1 MHAHRLTSLALAG
14 VIALVLVA
22 PVAAQQED
30 SKPAQ
35 KVKRDKYVLTADEI
49 AERPAITN
57 AYDAVR
63 MLRPTFLKLTRKTAN
78 LSQSSDPSMS
88 TDNTRS
94 TDPYGR
100 GAAGSYV
107 GPVLYIDEMKHQTVE
122 ELKNFRVADIVE
134 IRFLTGTEATNRYGD
149 GHEGGAILLKTNR
162 AGGG

>member
-1 MHAHRLTSLALAG
+1 MQKRYWTSLALAS
-14 VIALVLVA
+14 VIAAVLVA
-22 PVAAQQED
+22 PVSAQED

-35 KVKRDKYVLTADEI
+35 KVKRDKYVLTAEEI

-63 MLRPTFLKLTRKTAN
+63 MLRPSFLKQARKTSN
-78 LSQSSDPSMS
+78 LSQTSDPTMS
-88 TDNTRS
+88 TDARS

-107 GPVLYIDEMKHQTVE
+107 GPVLYIDEMKHQSVD
-122 ELKNFRVADIVE
+122 ELKDFRVADVVE
-134 IRFLTGTEATNRYGD
+134 IRYLNGTEATTRWGD

-162 AGGG
+162 ARRP